1 MKDASQFTT
10 SAKGKYVDN
19 NFYTIILFT
28 DGHGYRIKKIGPVQ
42 FANIKKKTLLQLQVE
57 AITKKFSN
65 YEIIIGCGFEAT
77 SIAKYIKEKFKGV
90 NIRVV
95 ENQLFRNSNSCE
107 SVRMCLLNTNNSH
120 IILCSAS
127 SLISKEN
134 FDYIDYSNSCLLT
147 EKDCEDKFKIKVYQD
162 QNGFCRAMN
171 FGEGG
176 LDWSEMF
183 YIANEKD
190 LKLLSSI

>member
-77 SIAKYIKEKFKGV
+77 SIAKYIKEKFKRV
-90 NIRVV
+90 NIRIV

-107 SVRMCLLNTNNSH
+107 SVRMCLLNTMNH
-120 IILCSAS
+120 KVIFCSAS
-127 SLISKEN
+127 CILSKEN
-134 FDYIDYSNSCLLT
+134 LDCIDYSKSSVLT
-147 EKDCEDKFKIKVYQD
+147 ERSCEDKFNIKVYSD
-162 QNGFCRAMN
+162 DNGNCRSMN

-176 LDWSEMF
+176 LDWS
-183 YIANEKD
+183 
-190 LKLLSSI
+190 